1 MLTNPTA
8 GRRLSGRLM
17 VLATVAVVLPLTATR
32 AINYVDIPQATT
44 PDTPTAPEAP
54 AALFVPAVQA
64 VPSVSPVAVP
74 APAPDAPLAPTPPV
88 ASVAPV
94 APVPPV
100 PPTPPA
106 RSLHYGR
113 NQTIMINGREKQW
126 KDLTPAEK
134 QEIRRS
140 FAEAKAELARNRI
153 DREGIQRDIREA
165 MEDMK
170 IDHEEMK
177 RDLMEAQREIAHAM
191 REVDRNAVHIR
202 RSGQDPE
209 KIKAS
214 IRASMRDIEK
224 IDVEAIRRQAL
235 ASIDHGQIDRSI
247 AEAEKSIAKAQA
259 EIERLEEEFQDD

>member
-32 AINYVDIPQATT
+32 AINYVDVPQATNT
-44 PDTPTAPEAP
+44 ETPTAAEAP
-54 AALFVPAVQA
+54 AALFVPAVQ
-64 VPSVSPVAVP
+64 SVSAANPVAVP
-74 APAPDAPLAPTPPV
+74 APAPGAQLAPTPPV

-94 APVPPV
+94 PPV

-106 RSLHYGR
+106 VVHYGR
-113 NQTIMINGREKQW
+113 KGMIMINGREKEW

-134 QEIRRS
+134 REIRRS
-140 FAEAKAELARNRI
+140 FAEARAELARNRV
-153 DREGIQRDIREA
+153 DREEIQRDIRET

-224 IDVEAIRRQAL
+224 IDVEAIHRQAL